1 MGVYVLEYR
10 GISSAMTIVFV
21 LPALVAIVTALL
33 NSSLSLSFP
42 LTYTMYVNC
51 IYVCLCL
58 GVCVCVGRAAATQ
71 RKCTLNV
78 NTLRSDTTTTTTTT
92 TFM

>member
-33 NSSLSLSFP
+33 NSSLSLYFP

-58 GVCVCVGRAAATQ
+58 GVSVCVWEGQQPLSENA
-71 RKCTLNV
+71 
-78 NTLRSDTTTTTTTT
+78 RST
-92 TFM
+92 